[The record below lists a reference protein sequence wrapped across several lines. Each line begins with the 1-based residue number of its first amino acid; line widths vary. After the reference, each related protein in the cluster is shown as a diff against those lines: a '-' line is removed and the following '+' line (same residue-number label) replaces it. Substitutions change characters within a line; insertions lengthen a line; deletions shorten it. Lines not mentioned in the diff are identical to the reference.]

1 MVLDRVNTG
10 IYDDFMVYLQ
20 TERGLSLGT
29 VRSYGD
35 DVRKFLRYLQEE
47 GVLIRKIN
55 EGVIEEY
62 FVSLVNLNSYSF
74 NRNISS
80 IRAFLEFLEKVYGY
94 CICISDIH
102 SIKTYRHLPQALS
115 KEEVDKILDISLK
128 TPFDYR
134 NKAMLEVMYGS
145 GLRVSEVTALKEKNI
160 DLDSGVVRFFGKG
173 SKERMVPLSCMA
185 TRYLRIYLEEYRCFF
200 VKKRITDNVFLN
212 NHGSA
217 LTRQGFLMILKKICE
232 QKGISKEVTPH
243 SLRHSFATHLLEGG
257 ADLRSIQVM
266 LGHEN
271 LSTTQIYTNLGV
283 DTVRENYDMYH
294 PRS

>member
-29 VRSYGD
+29 IRSYGD

-47 GVLIRKIN
+47 GVLVRKIN

-94 CICISDIH
+94 CFCISDIH
-102 SIKTYRHLPQALS
+102 SIKTYRHLPQVLS

-145 GLRVSEVTALKEKNI
+145 GLRVSEVTAIKEKNI

-212 NHGSA
+212 NHGSP

>member
-47 GVLIRKIN
+47 GVLVREVN

-94 CICISDIH
+94 CFCISDIH
-102 SIKTYRHLPQALS
+102 SIKTYRHLPQVLS

-185 TRYLRIYLEEYRCFF
+185 TQYLRIYLEEYRCFF

>member
-29 VRSYGD
+29 ISSYGD

-47 GVLIRKIN
+47 GVLVREVN
-55 EGVIEEY
+55 EGIIEEY

-94 CICISDIH
+94 CFCISDIH

>member
-47 GVLIRKIN
+47 GVLVREIN
-55 EGVIEEY
+55 EGIIEEY

-94 CICISDIH
+94 CFCISDIH

-185 TRYLRIYLEEYRCFF
+185 TQYLRIYLEEYRCFF

>member
-47 GVLIRKIN
+47 GVLVREVN

-102 SIKTYRHLPQALS
+102 SIKTYRHLPQVLS

-212 NHGSA
+212 NHGSP

>member
-29 VRSYGD
+29 IRSYGD

-47 GVLIRKIN
+47 GVLVREVN

-94 CICISDIH
+94 CFCISDIH
-102 SIKTYRHLPQALS
+102 SIKTYRHLPQVLS

-212 NHGSA
+212 NHGSP

>member
-29 VRSYGD
+29 VSSYGD

-47 GVLIRKIN
+47 GVLVREVN

-94 CICISDIH
+94 CFCISDIH

>member
-10 IYDDFMVYLQ
+10 IYDDFMMYLQ

-47 GVLIRKIN
+47 GVLVRKIN

-94 CICISDIH
+94 CFCISDIH
-102 SIKTYRHLPQALS
+102 SIKTYRHLPQVLS

-212 NHGSA
+212 NHGSP

>member
-47 GVLIRKIN
+47 GVLVRKIN

-102 SIKTYRHLPQALS
+102 SIKTYGHLPQVLS

-212 NHGSA
+212 NHGSP

>member
-47 GVLIRKIN
+47 GVLVREVN

-94 CICISDIH
+94 CFCISDIH
-102 SIKTYRHLPQALS
+102 SIKTYRHLPQVLS

-243 SLRHSFATHLLEGG
+243 SLRHSFVTHLLEGG